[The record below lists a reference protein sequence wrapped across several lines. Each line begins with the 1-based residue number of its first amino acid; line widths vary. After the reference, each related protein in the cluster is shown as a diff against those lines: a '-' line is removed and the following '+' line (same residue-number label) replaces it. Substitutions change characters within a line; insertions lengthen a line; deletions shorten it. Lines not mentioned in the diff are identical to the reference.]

1 MSAAPTP
8 SLQKDANDA
17 PKGVPQDTLNIVLTA
32 ILLMLVITGC
42 CWWLAFLPEDS
53 YSCPI
58 GMSDAPVRFYNLTMA
73 VGASSLMIWHY
84 LDPDAL
90 KVRYTVLGRPEFP
103 VLHREFLGVQ
113 RWSTF
118 TSWSN
123 LSCTMFLCS
132 AAILGFCGPEPPK
145 ALCMVNQVFWEL
157 TFPLAFFV
165 NIVVSFVLIPQ
176 IKKMRDWQKL
186 KRMLRLKPQ
195 LLHNGLAIAGA
206 VEAMLATPPMKLSHF
221 PVLVLFWKYVH
232 RFCLVFLSPDR
243 NFPLY
248 VPGQPLQVRAFGP
261 RAFIDPP
268 GRHILCG
275 LSSPQLRCRLLACQ
289 ACDRGSCSWHVY
301 IRARQSGSGRW
312 QQRLFACI
320 LRAHWSHCYRDHGQG
335 VPALPFIAW
344 KSRDFQQSLPQG
356 FEGTP
361 EL

>member
-1 MSAAPTP
+1 
-8 SLQKDANDA
+8 
-17 PKGVPQDTLNIVLTA
+17 
-32 ILLMLVITGC
+32 
-42 CWWLAFLPEDS
+42 
-53 YSCPI
+53 
-58 GMSDAPVRFYNLTMA
+58 MSDAPVRFYNLTMA

-221 PVLVLFWKYVH
+221 PVLVLFGSMYIVFAWYFFHQTGIFHYMFLDNRFKYEPLA
-232 RFCLVFLSPDR
+232 LVLLLILLAVIYFAGSVALNYAADSWPAR
-243 NFPLY
+243 LAI
-248 VPGQPLQVRAFGP
+248 VVAALGTCTFGP
-261 RAFIDPP
+261 GKVDPED
-268 GRHILCG
+268 G
-275 LSSPQLRCRLLACQ
+275 SSASLLA
-289 ACDRGSCSWHVY
+289 S
-301 IRARQSGSGRW
+301 
-312 QQRLFACI
+312 
-320 LRAHWSHCYRDHGQG
+320 
-335 VPALPFIAW
+335 
-344 KSRDFQQSLPQG
+344 
-356 FEGTP
+356 
-361 EL
+361 